1 MLGISAIWY
10 HLVIVL
16 HAHFPWSTLD
26 PGAVFCKLFWTVYEF
41 WKIKISLADK
51 IECATFCF
59 TMLSG
64 WLAVGL
70 FFSIK
75 KSALEMVNLTNETV
89 FYSILFSIFFSSLF
103 ENSVHFPNNNA
114 ERKELIFNLIFVFRC
129 WRSLSLSLPLIT
141 SHQMISTHQ
150 TLSAE
155 KSEPFHAVTIEFSSF
170 FSELARVYSSTTFST
185 TFFIVSNSNTQH
197 IHIFF
202 NFFPFVSRS
211 SNGSRFFDGAFFICN
226 LNFNQH
232 LFFASIG
239 DTITFSS
246 TVLFSRKYS
255 NVVVVGVC
263 SLICL
268 FLCRFA
274 AFNRWQTTTTTTTT
288 SMTMTTRKTFQNELK
303 NHNLA
308 A

>member
-16 HAHFPWSTLD
+16 HGHFPWSTLD
-26 PGAVFCKLFWTVYEF
+26 PGAVFCKLFLTVYEF

-64 WLAVGL
+64 WLAVDL

-129 WRSLSLSLPLIT
+129 CRSLSLSLPLIT

-170 FSELARVYSSTTFST
+170 FQNSLASTRPLHFRLHSSSFLIRTHSTFTS
-185 TFFIVSNSNTQH
+185 FS
-197 IHIFF
+197 IFF
-202 NFFPFVSRS
+202 RS
-211 SNGSRFFDGAFFICN
+211 SVAAATVVDFLMVRF
-226 LNFNQH
+226 
-232 LFFASIG
+232 LFAI
-239 DTITFSS
+239 
-246 TVLFSRKYS
+246 
-255 NVVVVGVC
+255 
-263 SLICL
+263 
-268 FLCRFA
+268 
-274 AFNRWQTTTTTTTT
+274 
-288 SMTMTTRKTFQNELK
+288 
-303 NHNLA
+303 
-308 A
+308 

>member
-16 HAHFPWSTLD
+16 HAYFPWSTLD

-89 FYSILFSIFFSSLF
+89 FYSILFSIFFSLLF

-129 WRSLSLSLPLIT
+129 CRSLSLSLPLIT

-155 KSEPFHAVTIEFSSF
+155 KKRTISRGYDWVQFFFFQNSLASARPLHFRLHSSSF
-170 FSELARVYSSTTFST
+170 LIRTHSTFTSFS
-185 TFFIVSNSNTQH
+185 
-197 IHIFF
+197 IFF
-202 NFFPFVSRS
+202 RS
-211 SNGSRFFDGAFFICN
+211 SVAAATVVDFLMVRF
-226 LNFNQH
+226 
-232 LFFASIG
+232 LFAI
-239 DTITFSS
+239 
-246 TVLFSRKYS
+246 
-255 NVVVVGVC
+255 
-263 SLICL
+263 
-268 FLCRFA
+268 
-274 AFNRWQTTTTTTTT
+274 
-288 SMTMTTRKTFQNELK
+288 
-303 NHNLA
+303 
-308 A
+308 

>member
-64 WLAVGL
+64 WLAVDL

-155 KSEPFHAVTIEFSSF
+155 KKRTISRGYDWVQF
-170 FSELARVYSSTTFST
+170 F
-185 TFFIVSNSNTQH
+185 FFRTRSRLLVH
-197 IHIFF
+197 YIFDYILH
-202 NFFPFVSRS
+202 
-211 SNGSRFFDGAFFICN
+211 RF
-226 LNFNQH
+226 
-232 LFFASIG
+232 
-239 DTITFSS
+239 
-246 TVLFSRKYS
+246 
-255 NVVVVGVC
+255 
-263 SLICL
+263 
-268 FLCRFA
+268 
-274 AFNRWQTTTTTTTT
+274 
-288 SMTMTTRKTFQNELK
+288 
-303 NHNLA
+303 
-308 A
+308 